1 MPRKDK
7 KIGEILLENG
17 FITKKI
23 LGEALDYQAK
33 YGGNITEYLVKG
45 GYISENELARCLSS
59 QFGYPFLPLKA
70 YDVPMMIV
78 NLIPVEVAKKYRL
91 MPIDKMEDIIT
102 VIMADPLDLKA
113 IDEVRKITGCSVQP
127 FVGMLSDI
135 KDAIEFYY
143 KVSAER
149 FLQEKSGIP
158 EPLLTDKKAYAGI
171 EYRKSVR
178 IDADIVIHFP
188 YQDRYQKSRTKNV
201 SMHGLLFEY
210 KNALPINSY
219 VMIQIDLPDE
229 FSPYP
234 IAAVGQVVR
243 VKPLGTER
251 FDIAV
256 RMVSISPQ
264 DAEKIVKYAA
274 LSRKDRNE
282 KVRHAKE
289 LTIFLAMA
297 FAAGAISSASLS
309 PNGYAADA
317 DKETPAFSRP
327 ASFKHED
334 TAARVIERAIAADR
348 DKIIE
353 KMKAIKAMKAVK
365 ADPKDIASGEAT
377 IKSLK
382 KEISDMK
389 IRKNHLV
396 YGDQVIPGRKDETHY

>member
-1 MPRKDK
+1 MPRKEK

-23 LGEALDYQAK
+23 LDEALDYQAK
-33 YGGNITEYLVKG
+33 YGGNITEYLIKG

-149 FLQEKSGIP
+149 FLQEKSEIS

-188 YQDRYQKSRTKNV
+188 YQDRYQKSRTKNI

-210 KNALPINSY
+210 KNALPIDSY

-274 LSRKDRNE
+274 LSRKDRDE
-282 KVRHAKE
+282 KGDHTKG
-289 LTIFLAMA
+289 LTIFLAIA
-297 FAAGAISSASLS
+297 LASGAISSACLS
-309 PNGYAADA
+309 PNGYALDA
-317 DKETPAFSRP
+317 DKNAPAP
-327 ASFKHED
+327 AYLKHED
-334 TAARVIERAIAADR
+334 SAVRVIELAINADR
-348 DKIIE
+348 NKIIE
-353 KMKAIKAMKAVK
+353 EMKAIKAMKAVK
-365 ADPKDIASGEAT
+365 ADPKDIASREAT

-396 YGDQVIPGRKDETHY
+396 YGDQVIPRRKDETHY